1 MIQLFLIMKMTVME
15 SVKKWNLTQYDF
27 QKEEKNKT
35 MAINI
40 IKKTGTHGMYHQ
52 ARQIKYL
59 VIHYTA
65 GVTSKVGTARNT
77 ASWFANPRSG
87 GTADFIVDDGE
98 IVQYNPDPLNYACW
112 AVGGRKYNNQG
123 GSLYNIA
130 TNINCISIEI
140 CSSNKTGKVTN
151 PNDNNWYFTDA
162 VINNAIALS
171 KYLMQTYNI
180 TIDRVIRHYDVNGK
194 PCPGVYGWNVDSGSE
209 AAWNNFKSRLGGGA
223 SVTPSIPAQ
232 PSAQPAAANTVPSGS
247 FTVDVLVNDLN
258 IRKTP
263 NGEKT
268 GKVTGK
274 GKFTIVQTQNGWG
287 LLKSYAKNK
296 NGWIYLKNS
305 QYVKIN
311 QTTPATA
318 STASKNTTMT
328 SSISYV
334 VQVTANALNYRQGP
348 GTNYKIMGTI
358 KDRGRYT
365 IVEEKNGW
373 GLLKAYSRNK
383 NGWISLKYTKRV

>member
-40 IKKTGTHGMYHQ
+40 IKKTGTHGMYHKT
-52 ARQIKYL
+52 RQIKYL

-65 GVTSKVGTARNT
+65 GVTSKVGTARST

-112 AVGGRKYNNQG
+112 AVGGKKYNNQG
-123 GSLYNIA
+123 GSLYKIA
-130 TNINCISIEI
+130 TNMNCISIEI

-180 TIDRVIRHYDVNGK
+180 TIDRVIRHYDVSGK

-209 AAWNNFKSRLGGGA
+209 AAWNNFKSRLSGGA
-223 SVTPSIPAQ
+223 SVTPSTPAAQ
-232 PSAQPAAANTVPSGS
+232 PSQPAAANTIPNGS
-247 FTVDVLVNDLN
+247 FIVEVLVNDLN

-287 LLKSYAKNK
+287 KLKSGA
-296 NGWIYLKNS
+296 GWIYLSNPTYVRIGSKTTTATATKTSNTPKTFS
-305 QYVKIN
+305 VKILVN
-311 QTTPATA
+311 GLRIRAQ
-318 STASKNTTMT
+318 SNT
-328 SSISYV
+328 SSKINGYV
-334 VQVTANALNYRQGP
+334 GRNQV
-348 GTNYKIMGTI
+348 
-358 KDRGRYT
+358 YT
-365 IVEEKNGW
+365 IVQEQNGF
-373 GLLKAYSRNK
+373 GKLKSGA
-383 NGWISLKYTKRV
+383 GWISLNSKYVKRL